1 MPYVMK
7 DASGNIKAVSL
18 NEVPPSGHWI
28 EVGEDATEYLQFLET
43 AMAKVDPFRESDIH
57 FVRVLEDLIN
67 VLIERDVMRFTDLPE
82 AARKRLLQRQ
92 AMRSKTTL
100 SNIVDENQELPV

>member
-1 MPYVMK
+1 MPYVIK
-7 DASGNIKAVSL
+7 DASGNIKAVSIS
-18 NEVPPSGHWI
+18 EEAPSGHWV
-28 EVGEDATEYLQFLET
+28 EVGESAAEYLQFLE
-43 AMAKVDPFRESDIH
+43 AEMAKVDPFRESDIH

-100 SNIVDENQELPV
+100 SNILDDALELPV

>member
-18 NEVPPSGHWI
+18 SEDVPLGSEWIHI
-28 EVGEDATEYLQFLET
+28 EVAEYLYYLES
-43 AMAKVDPFRESDIH
+43 AMSRVDPFRESDIH

-100 SNIVDENQELPV
+100 SNILDDASMELPV